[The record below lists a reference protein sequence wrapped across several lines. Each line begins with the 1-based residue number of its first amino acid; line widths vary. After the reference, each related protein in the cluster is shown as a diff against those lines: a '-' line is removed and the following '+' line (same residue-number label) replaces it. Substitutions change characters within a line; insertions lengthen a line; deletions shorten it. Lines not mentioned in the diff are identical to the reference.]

1 MTVVPRA
8 AIAGRSACTDDGLIR
23 TGLLQSPGC
32 DDAGERRMKT
42 PMRGPLLSA
51 HRPAGGGRPG
61 EKRRGGPLLSAPRPD
76 GGGQAEA
83 KMASSLFDV
92 AASDLPGFHAYG
104 AEIRRAWPNAVVA
117 AVAGVANESTAT
129 IATATA
135 VVMPRMPRIL
145 AGVASD
151 GARVPEPVDGGGLN
165 PPAPSGACGFE
176 SHPGHGAD
184 VVADA
189 ATVSPCCA
197 GRGPRRQRAAA
208 GISKNLHPCLEPLGA
223 DPRASA

>member
-51 HRPAGGGRPG
+51 HRP
-61 EKRRGGPLLSAPRPD
+61 D
-76 GGGQAEA
+76 GGGQSEA

-92 AASDLPGFHAYG
+92 AASDLPGFHAVG

-129 IATATA
+129 IATATPG
-135 VVMPRMPRIL
+135 VLPPMPRIP
-145 AGVASD
+145 AGAAST
-151 GARVPEPVDGGGLN
+151 EPGCRN
-165 PPAPSGACGFE
+165 
-176 SHPGHGAD
+176 
-184 VVADA
+184 
-189 ATVSPCCA
+189 
-197 GRGPRRQRAAA
+197 R
-208 GISKNLHPCLEPLGA
+208 
-223 DPRASA
+223 

>member
-51 HRPAGGGRPG
+51 HRP
-61 EKRRGGPLLSAPRPD
+61 D
-76 GGGQAEA
+76 GGGQSEA
-83 KMASSLFDV
+83 KMASSLFDG
-92 AASDLPGFHAYG
+92 AASDLPGFHAFG

-135 VVMPRMPRIL
+135 VVLPPMPRIL
-145 AGVASD
+145 AGAASD

-165 PPAPSGACGFE
+165 PPAPSGACGCE
-176 SHPGHGAD
+176 AHPGHRARRDVGAGK
-184 VVADA
+184 A
-189 ATVSPCCA
+189 AVSRLCRPDQLA
-197 GRGPRRQRAAA
+197 RANQVLTARRFRV
-208 GISKNLHPCLEPLGA
+208 
-223 DPRASA
+223 